1 MTYRNLYD
9 IFNSAFTFEILERVG
24 RKVKILK
31 KGYYMC
37 KLGDIIVVKEY
48 IGDDGERIGKHS
60 FIVVDDNNGM
70 IKGLDYSMVTSVIS
84 SFKNKRHRKYKLK
97 FDENIEVKNEALDG
111 QKELKKPSYVK
122 ADKLFYFNKN
132 NLDYYVFAR
141 VSDDFLDELL
151 KVILQLS
158 ERDKLTIV
166 TNNL

>member
-1 MTYRNLYD
+1 MKKHLFDLT
-9 IFNSAFTFEILERVG
+9 FTFEILERVG

-70 IKGLDYSMVTSVIS
+70 ITYVIS